1 MTNAPQIG
9 LRVSVLGP
17 VQAWVDDR
25 EVLLGPARRRTV
37 FAVLAAHANRTVSRD
52 ELVHAVWGPSA
63 PATAAGNVYTYV
75 SVLRRSL
82 EPGRS
87 RWSSSDVLVSVPA
100 GYSLRL
106 AAGGLDSDRFLG
118 LRAEAAGLAGR
129 GHSDAAVAQLDEALA
144 LWHGDAYAG
153 LSGPF
158 VELDRQR
165 LAELRLSTV
174 EQRARLILEVGDDD
188 SLVAELAA
196 LVREYPLREPLYE
209 LLMLALHRAGRDAE
223 ALEAFRDGRRTL
235 VRELGVEP
243 GAALRELHQRILKES
258 ATPPALA
265 WAVIPPQAGTDR
277 RPFVGRHAETDLL
290 GELLRGVA
298 DGRGATVWIEGE
310 PGIGKSELLAVSLG
324 AATTLGCQLAWG
336 VADELGRRVPL
347 QVLTEGLGLDP
358 TSPDPRL
365 AALAAGLH
373 GDPSASDD
381 QRGPAAAVD
390 RLLAYVRSTCA
401 AAPLVLV
408 VDDIQLADEIS
419 LLVWER
425 LVALTRRLPLL
436 LVAAARPEPSGR
448 ELARLRRGVEARNG
462 HVLSLSPLP
471 DAEIVELFG
480 RAVGA
485 LPGDTL
491 RSLAAR
497 TGGNPLY
504 ARAMVTGLLR
514 RHAVRV
520 TDGVAEVDPAVA
532 AEVPRSLIAAVRAT
546 LDVLTGE
553 TKEVLRQAALLGV
566 GFAITDVAAVTG
578 RSPFDL
584 MGVLDEAV
592 AANVVVDAGTE
603 LAFRHPF
610 LRQALIE
617 SVPAA
622 VRPAMHRHAAEALA
636 RAGSSVV
643 RVAEQLAAEAPIV
656 DGWLVEWL
664 VRNRDEIARR
674 APQIAGD
681 LLRLALDAGDPASR
695 ELLLIALVR
704 LDFRRDRY
712 PIAEAR
718 EALNIATDPADRADM
733 RQLLAAMR
741 FRQGDAAGAIALLRD
756 AVDDPAVPEIW
767 RTRHRVLLAN
777 FRRGSLDDLDH
788 AERAARGI
796 YAEASAAAQPYEA
809 AFAQQTLWLTAS
821 IRRDHDRALRHIER
835 ALSIVRE
842 RPELASMCFDLLDNK
857 MFSLQNLDR
866 LDDAERTL
874 GDAAG
879 FAARHDLPASLQ
891 VATAVQAYWR
901 GRWDDALAQI
911 SAVTDDGPG
920 ITFHGMREPGAAR
933 MLLHGV
939 GALAAGHR
947 DMRDVALGH
956 LAAAEALPATAAER
970 ESCDF
975 LIVAQAL
982 AAEQQDRPDDALTQL
997 APLLQPAY
1005 APMMLRHQWLPDII
1019 RLALSAGRRNVAE
1032 RAMEICA
1039 EEAAKEVRPARA
1051 YAADARCRALVTG
1064 DVEPAR
1070 LAVAHYRQ
1078 VGRLPEL
1085 AATLE
1090 DAAALAAAGG
1100 RTGEAVTAACEA
1112 LDLFSRLGAAWD
1124 IGRARRRLA
1133 RYGMALHD
1141 LASDP
1146 A

>member
-1 MTNAPQIG
+1 VTNAPQIG

-106 AAGGLDSDRFLG
+106 AAGGLDADRFLG

-298 DGRGATVWIEGE
+298 NGRGATVWIEGE

-347 QVLTEGLGLDP
+347 QVLTEALGLDP

-504 ARAMVTGLLR
+504 ARAMLTGLLR

-643 RVAEQLAAEAPIV
+643 RVAEQLAAETPIV

-664 VRNRDEIARR
+664 VANRDEIARR

-874 GDAAG
+874 GEAAG

-956 LAAAEALPATAAER
+956 LAAAEALPASAAER

-997 APLLQPAY
+997 TPLLQPAY

-1051 YAADARCRALVTG
+1051 YAADARCRALMTG